1 MQLIKKIQFALF
13 MLSGA
18 VGAAVATSC
27 EHQLTPSKEISL
39 PQWPPECSC
48 GESVWPEIEAWEI
61 TVTTAEGSENFSVCA
76 DKKSITLSMDSSSPV
91 SLLARPFFSGY
102 CFFKPAGMIFPFEE
116 EFSWEAGFSSDC
128 LKKFYIS
135 AAQNNPKNAA
145 RDYAARF
152 NWQKITLTI
161 KNNAKNNRAFYNPWL
176 LDQPGILA
184 SIEDRTFTAAKLSM
198 KKICSVTASELFKDF
213 PENSIFSD
221 YVPQNFCQEDQEN
234 QENKIF
240 TLSQQKLNSF
250 LFYENLKIITV
261 NAKSRTSFSLAIN
274 SVPI

>member
-91 SLLARPFFSGY
+91 SLLARPVFSGY

-135 AAQNNPKNAA
+135 AAQNNPKNTA

-221 YVPQNFCQEDQEN
+221 YVPQNFCQEN